1 MTITNLTQTITN
13 YLMKNEMFIVNL
25 GIVRAFMVKF
35 NCFSSKMLTFKQT
48 KVQKVSPARN
58 MRILST
64 NIREMYT
71 ILSRSDKLASFVTMK
86 IFVREKFR
94 IFLAG
99 TVTFYNMFLKSS
111 SNFM

>member
-1 MTITNLTQTITN
+1 
-13 YLMKNEMFIVNL
+13 MFIVNL
-25 GIVRAFMVKF
+25 EIVQAFMVKF
-35 NCFSSKMLTFKQT
+35 NSFSFKMLIFKQT
-48 KVQKVSPARN
+48 KVHKVTILVIGRN

-64 NIREMYT
+64 NINCPLWKCWQ

-99 TVTFYNMFLKSS
+99 TVTFYNMFLKIYVI
-111 SNFM
+111 FKIYIKFQ